1 LAQFAPEGR
10 DMAKLDVSGEPGLT
24 PEALSRLGAP
34 EFRDIL
40 NALPA
45 AIYTTDRDGYVTFYN
60 RAAAEFAGREPALGV
75 DKWCVTWRLYQS
87 DGRPLPLDQCPMAVA
102 LKERRPIRGLEV
114 IAERPDGARIPAMPF
129 PTPMYDEA
137 GEFVGG
143 INMLVD
149 ISRLKG
155 AEALAERHVEEQHA
169 LYRFTDRL
177 YRAQDASDTY
187 EAALDAI
194 LAALHCDRA
203 SVLLFDDQGVMRF
216 VATRGLSPA
225 YCAAVDGH
233 SPWKPGQRD
242 PHPIFVSDILLS
254 SESDA
259 VKQAVKGEGITALGF
274 IPLVAGGVV
283 IGKFMTYH
291 DEPHIFSAAEQDL
304 AVTIARQLGF
314 SIERQRAENELRE
327 NGERLRVATQAG
339 KVGLWDWDIPG
350 DRIVW
355 TDSLYAV
362 HGISKQTPTQSFAEW
377 IGRVHPEDRPRVEA
391 AIAKALHEDAPYELE
406 MRTLRPDGDETWV
419 FTHAVVL
426 HENGAPKRMVG
437 ASVDITEHKQDAR
450 QRELLVAELSH
461 RVKNTLASVVTIA
474 RQSYTPGTTVE
485 AARAVFEGRVR
496 ALAQTHTRLAEAD
509 WEGVLLETMLSDEL
523 APYRSEKSG
532 IVLDGPAISFPPR
545 VAVML
550 GMAFHELATNA
561 AKYGALSQPG
571 GRLRVGW
578 RLENGALEV
587 EWVESDGP
595 PVPVPSRS
603 GFGRLLLERALAAD
617 LKGSVKLE
625 FPETGLCCRLSVPL
639 DAGAMRSAD
648 AAAG

>member
-1 LAQFAPEGR
+1 
-10 DMAKLDVSGEPGLT
+10 MAKLDIPEEPALT
-24 PEALSRLGAP
+24 PEALSRLAAP

-45 AIYTTDRDGYVTFYN
+45 AIYTTDTDGIVTSYN
-60 RAAAEFAGREPALGV
+60 QAAADLAGRRPVIGV
-75 DKWCVTWRLYQS
+75 DRWCVTWRLYHP

-102 LKERRPIRGLEV
+102 LRERQPVRGVEV
-114 IAERPDGARIPAMPF
+114 IAERPDGTRIPAMPF
-129 PTPMYDEA
+129 PTPMYDDT
-137 GEFVGG
+137 GEFIGG
-143 INMLVD
+143 VNMLVD
-149 ISRLKG
+149 LSRLKG
-155 AEALAERHVEEQHA
+155 IEAFAERRVQEQHA

-177 YRAQDASDTY
+177 YRAECAADTY

-194 LAALHCDRA
+194 LGALHCDRA
-203 SVLLFDDQGVMRF
+203 SVLLFDGKGVMRF

-242 PHPIFVSDILLS
+242 PQPIFVSDIMLS

-259 VKQAVKGEGITALGF
+259 VKQAVRTEGISALGF

-291 DEPHIFSAAEQDL
+291 NEPHIFSAAEQDL

-314 SIERQRAENELRE
+314 SIERQRTENELRE

-362 HGISKQTPTQSFAEW
+362 HGISKEAPTQTFAEW
-377 IGRVHPEDRPRVEA
+377 IGRVHPDDRKRVEQ
-391 AIAKALHEDAPYELE
+391 AIFKAQHEDAPYEIE
-406 MRTLRPDGDETWV
+406 MRTLRPDGQETWV

-426 HENGAPKRMVG
+426 HEGGKPKRMVG
-437 ASVDITEHKQDAR
+437 ASVDITQHKQDAH
-450 QRELLVAELSH
+450 QRDLLVAELSH

-485 AARAVFEGRVR
+485 AARAAFEGRVR
-496 ALAQTHTRLAEAD
+496 ALAQTHTRLAESD
-509 WEGVLLETMLSDEL
+509 WAGVSLDTMLADEL
-523 APYRSEKSG
+523 APYRGEKSDV
-532 IVLDGPAISFPPR
+532 VLDGPAISFPPR
-545 VAVML
+545 IAVML

-561 AKYGALSQPG
+561 AKYGALSRPG
-571 GRLRVGW
+571 GMLRVGW
-578 RLENGALEV
+578 RLDGDALQV
-587 EWVESDGP
+587 EWAEAGGP
-595 PVPVPSRS
+595 PVSPPSRS

-617 LKGSVKLE
+617 LKGSVRLE
-625 FPETGLCCRLSVPL
+625 FPETGLTCRLAVPL
-639 DAGAMRSAD
+639 ESGAMRSASLT
-648 AAAG
+648 AG